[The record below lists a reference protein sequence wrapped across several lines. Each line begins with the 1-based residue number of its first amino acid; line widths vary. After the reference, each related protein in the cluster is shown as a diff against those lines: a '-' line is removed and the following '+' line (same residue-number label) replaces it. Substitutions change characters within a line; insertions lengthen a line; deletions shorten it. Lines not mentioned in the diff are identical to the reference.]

1 MGNKNQDS
9 DNENGYE
16 NGKDDE
22 VTMEIILNR
31 FHEIIDFRFIGFVCF
46 CTDSRR

>member
-16 NGKDDE
+16 NGKGDDE
-22 VTMEIILNR
+22 VCMKINEFVPLLVCL
-31 FHEIIDFRFIGFVCF
+31 FIY
-46 CTDSRR
+46 

>member
-16 NGKDDE
+16 NGKGGDDE
-22 VTMEIILNR
+22 VRIKYL
-31 FHEIIDFRFIGFVCF
+31 
-46 CTDSRR
+46 

>member
-16 NGKDDE
+16 NGKGDDE
-22 VTMEIILNR
+22 VWIINN
-31 FHEIIDFRFIGFVCF
+31 DCF
-46 CTDSRR
+46 

>member
-16 NGKDDE
+16 NGKGDDE
-22 VTMEIILNR
+22 VR
-31 FHEIIDFRFIGFVCF
+31 YPFFIG
-46 CTDSRR
+46 

>member
-16 NGKDDE
+16 NGKGGDDE
-22 VTMEIILNR
+22 VRISYYLFTFALCVRHLLIYKHL
-31 FHEIIDFRFIGFVCF
+31 
-46 CTDSRR
+46 

>member
-16 NGKDDE
+16 NGNKGDDE
-22 VTMEIILNR
+22 VMVSGFII
-31 FHEIIDFRFIGFVCF
+31 FVVRLYSF
-46 CTDSRR
+46 FAFTDLWR